1 MPTPSKKKTKHP
13 QNSKKAR
20 TIQRQKQGVMRNT
33 EAEPVNPTA
42 PVTPAAVTAGI
53 HEGAAPAAIKNTA
66 VRQVD
71 TMEYPFLAGE
81 LKRIGILAGIIIVVL
96 IVLAL
101 IIG

>member
-1 MPTPSKKKTKHP
+1 
-13 QNSKKAR
+13 
-20 TIQRQKQGVMRNT
+20 MRNT
-33 EAEPVNPTA
+33 EAEPLNPA
-42 PVTPAAVTAGI
+42 GPVAPAAVTPSA
-53 HEGAAPAAIKNTA
+53 HEGAAPAAVKNTA
-66 VRQVD
+66 VREVD